1 MHQFLEFLRFELKL
15 RFKSP
20 STYVY
25 FFMWAA
31 FAFLCVASENF
42 GPVSS
47 QSGKVMLNGP
57 WAMGY
62 NMFGACMFGMIV
74 MAAIFGTSIL
84 RDFQRDTF
92 QLLFTKPVSRLS
104 YLGGRWS
111 GSMLVTLFAF
121 SGLLVGAWLGTYAPW
136 ADHARIGPNH
146 LVWYLQPF
154 FTIVVV
160 QVFFIGALFFA
171 VAALTRSLFVVYV
184 QGVALF
190 VLYLIGITA
199 FQATRSTE
207 HFWSGILDP
216 IGLQLARVVSG
227 YWSVVERNS
236 WLFPMDTTSGYAPGV
251 FLYNRLLWIGF
262 GALVLA
268 ALALLFPMSVEALGA
283 RSQGRRAAKLRTLE
297 QAQGAPVRTQIAT
310 RLPQVHPRHDLATRW
325 RQFLAL
331 ASLRTRAILKA
342 VPFWALCG
350 VLFAFIVNNGYYAGR
365 MSGTD
370 VWPVTYLMLESVE
383 GNAYLFLIIVT
394 ALYAGELV
402 WRERDVRFDG
412 IFDALPLRPL
422 PDAASKLLALTAA
435 QVVMLLLSMLGG
447 VLMQTVLGYYHYE
460 PLLYFKELFVLVLP
474 QLVGFSM
481 LALFVQTVVPNK
493 FLGHA
498 IVIGLWVIVPILY
511 NFGLENTLYLPGA
524 TPGFTYSDM
533 NGYGHYVP
541 ALFWSILYWL
551 AIFAALGVLSMALAR
566 RGAETGL
573 RRRIGAALRR
583 PSGWLP
589 ATLACLC
596 VAAAAGGWY
605 YYNTHVLNEFLSSK
619 DRRAIQADYERRFKR
634 YQDLPQPKVT
644 AVDTTVEIYPE
655 RRAFEAT
662 GTYTLQNRGSVPVT
676 QLHFTDINQSLR
688 ALSFDRPAHLVSRAP
703 RGLYVIYALDA
714 PLQPGQTMTLHFK
727 VGHDSP
733 GFTDGKVADFSGG
746 DAGGKFAYNGTFFD
760 LEFFPILGYQPG
772 NELDDPRRRREQGL
786 GPQQEMAK
794 RGDPVQSKVNLFSP
808 NADWISFHTVVGTS
822 GDQTALAPGYLQKQ
836 WRKDGRQYFEY
847 SMGQQPM
854 QNFFAF
860 VSGRYAVHKEV
871 YPGKEGPINLE
882 VYYHPGHAWNIG
894 TLLASS
900 RAGMAYNEAHFS
912 PFQFRQYRILEYPRY
927 RSFAQSFPNTVPFS
941 EALGFIQRRRKDD
954 DVDFAY
960 FITTHELGHQWW
972 GHQLIGGNVE
982 GSNMMSETLAEY
994 SALMALKHQYGPD
1007 YMRKVLRTE
1016 LDSYLRGRTRE
1027 LRRER
1032 PLVLV
1037 QNEPYV
1043 WYNKGGLLMYTLA
1056 DYMGEDKVNAALRDL
1071 LLRRRYANAD
1081 PADGRDGSYPD
1092 TREFVAALRAQA
1104 PADLQSFIGD
1114 SFERIVLYDNR
1125 ARSATARKLAD
1136 GRYQVTL
1143 QVQAGKAQA
1152 DGDGNETPAPM
1163 DDLVEVGVFEGAA
1176 GKEKPLAVQRVRLGA
1191 GQRDFTF
1198 TVDRLPTRAGI
1209 DPYNKLVDRIA
1220 EDNLVD
1226 VSLQ

>member
-1 MHQFLEFLRFELKL
+1 MHQFREFLRFELKL

-25 FFMWAA
+25 FLMWAA

-57 WAMGY
+57 WALTY
-62 NMFGACMFGMIV
+62 DFLGACMFGMIV

-92 QLLFTKPVSRLS
+92 QLLFTKPVSRLA

-111 GSMLVTLFAF
+111 GSMLVTVFAF
-121 SGLLVGAWLGTYAPW
+121 SGLLVGAWLGTHAPW
-136 ADHARIGPNH
+136 ADQARIGPNH
-146 LVWYLQPF
+146 LAWYLQPF
-154 FTIVVV
+154 LAVVVV
-160 QVFFIGALFFA
+160 QVFFIGSLFFA

-190 VLYLIGITA
+190 VLYLIGVTA
-199 FQATRSTE
+199 FSATRSTE

-216 IGLQLARVVSG
+216 IGIQLVRVVTG
-227 YWSVVERNS
+227 YWTVVERNS
-236 WLFPMDTTSGYAPGV
+236 WLLPLDASSGYAPGV
-251 FLYNRLLWIGF
+251 FLYNRLLWAGV
-262 GALVLA
+262 GAAVLA
-268 ALALLFPMSVEALGA
+268 ALAMLFPMSVEALAA
-283 RSQGRRAAKLRTLE
+283 RAQGRRAARLRRLE
-297 QAQGAPVRTQIAT
+297 QVQGTPARTQIAT
-310 RLPQVHPRHDLATRW
+310 SLPVVHPRQGAGARWAQFAT
-325 RQFLAL
+325 L

-350 VLFAFIVNNGYYAGR
+350 VLLAFIINNGYYAGR
-365 MSGTD
+365 IGGTD
-370 VWPVTYLMLESVE
+370 VWPVTYLMLEAVE
-383 GNAYLFLIIVT
+383 GNAFLFLAIVT

-422 PDAASKLLALTAA
+422 PDLLSKLVALTAA

-447 VLMQTVLGYYHYE
+447 MLMQTVLGYHHYE
-460 PLLYFKELFVLVLP
+460 PLLYLKELFVLVLP
-474 QLVGFSM
+474 QLVGFSL

-498 IVIGLWVIVPILY
+498 IVIGIWVMVPILY
-511 NFGLENTLYLPGA
+511 NFGLENTLYLPGN
-524 TPGFTYSDM
+524 TPGYTYSDM

-541 ALFWSILYWL
+541 ALVWAILYWL
-551 AIFAALGVLSMALAR
+551 AIFAALGVLAVALAR

-573 RRRIGAALRR
+573 GRRIRAALRR
-583 PSGWLP
+583 PGGWLP
-589 ATLACLC
+589 AMLGCLC

-605 YYNTHVLNEFLSSK
+605 YYNTHVLNEFLSSQ
-619 DRRAIQADYERRFKR
+619 DRRAIQADYERRYKR
-634 YQDLPQPKVT
+634 YQDVPLPKVV
-644 AVDTTVEIYPE
+644 AVDTRVEIHPE

-676 QLHFTDINQSLR
+676 QLHFTDTEQSLR
-688 ALSFDRPAHLVSRAP
+688 ELAFDRPAHLLSRAP
-703 RGLYVIYALDA
+703 RGLYVIYALDT
-714 PLQPGQTMTLHFK
+714 PLLPGQAMTLRFR

-746 DAGGKFAYNGTFFD
+746 DAGGRFAYNGTFFD
-760 LEFFPILGYQPG
+760 SGFFPQLGYQPG

-786 GPQQEMAK
+786 GPQQEMAP

-808 NADWISFHTVVGTS
+808 TADWISFHAVVGTS
-822 GDQTALAPGYLQKQ
+822 GDQTALAPGYLRKQ
-836 WRKDGRQYFEY
+836 WKQDGRNYFEY
-847 SMGQQPM
+847 SMGRQPI

-860 VSGRYAVHKEV
+860 VSGRYAVRREV
-871 YPGKEGPINLE
+871 YPGKDGPINLE
-882 VYYHPGHAWNIG
+882 VYYHPGHEWNIG
-894 TLLASS
+894 TMLEAS
-900 RAGMAYNEAHFS
+900 RAGLAYDEANFS

-941 EALGFIQRRRKDD
+941 ETLGFIQRRRDPE
-954 DVDFAY
+954 DVDLAFFVTA
-960 FITTHELGHQWW
+960 HELGHQWW
-972 GHQLIGGNVE
+972 GHQLIGANVQ

-994 SALMALKHQYGPD
+994 SALMALRQRYGPD
-1007 YMRKVLRTE
+1007 YMRKVLRNE

-1032 PLVLV
+1032 PLALV

-1043 WYNKGGLLMYTLA
+1043 WYYKGGLLMYTLA
-1056 DYMGEDKVNAALRDL
+1056 DYIGQDKVDAALKDF

-1081 PADGRDGSYPD
+1081 PARGIDGTYPD
-1092 TREFVAALRAQA
+1092 TRELVAALRAQT
-1104 PADLQSFIGD
+1104 PPDLQSFIDD

-1125 ARSATARKLAD
+1125 ARSASARKRPD

-1143 QVQAGKAQA
+1143 QVQAGKTRA
-1152 DGDGNETPAPM
+1152 DGDGNETPVAM
-1163 DDLVEVGVFEGAA
+1163 NDLVEVGVFEGPA
-1176 GKEKPLAVQRVRLGA
+1176 GQEKPLALQRMRLQA
-1191 GQRDFTF
+1191 GQRVLTF
-1198 TVDRLPTRAGI
+1198 VVDRLPTRAGI

-1220 EDNLVD
+1220 EDNLTD
-1226 VSLQ
+1226 VALK